1 MKIAI
6 ANDHRG
12 YQTKLK
18 IKSILEKKGYEII
31 DIGTDSEKR
40 VDHPVYAFKLCDYV
54 KAHNVLGI
62 AICGTGLGMSID
74 CNKVKGIRCAKIDN
88 VDEARSA
95 KEHNNANVLAFS
107 AQSHTAKEIK
117 EMIDIFINSTF
128 NIDPRYKMRIE
139 QVEKYEETNEY

>member
-1 MKIAI
+1 MKIGL
-6 ANDHRG
+6 ANDHRA
-12 YQTKLK
+12 YNVKEELK
-18 IKSILEKKGYEII
+18 SLLDNYEII
-31 DIGTDSEKR
+31 DYGCFSNDM
-40 VDHPVYAFKLCDYV
+40 VDYPKYAITLATAVVNKDV
-54 KAHNVLGI
+54 DLGI
-62 AICGTGLGMSID
+62 VMCGTGIGVSIAA
-74 CNKVKGIRCAKIDN
+74 NKVKKIRCAKIDN
-88 VDEARSA
+88 IDEARSA

>member
-1 MKIAI
+1 MKIGL
-6 ANDHRG
+6 ANDHRA
-12 YQTKLK
+12 YNVKEELK
-18 IKSILEKKGYEII
+18 SLLDDYEII
-31 DIGTDSEKR
+31 DYGCFSNDM
-40 VDHPVYAFKLCDYV
+40 VDYPKYAITLATAVVNKDV
-54 KAHNVLGI
+54 DLGI
-62 AICGTGLGMSID
+62 VMCGTGIGVSIAA
-74 CNKVKGIRCAKIDN
+74 NKVKKIRCAKIDN
-88 VDEARSA
+88 IDEARSA

>member
-1 MKIAI
+1 MKIGL
-6 ANDHRG
+6 ANDHRA
-12 YQTKLK
+12 YNVKEELK
-18 IKSILEKKGYEII
+18 SLLDDYEII
-31 DIGTDSEKR
+31 DYGCFSNDM
-40 VDHPVYAFKLCDYV
+40 VDYPKYAITLATAVINKDV
-54 KAHNVLGI
+54 DLGI
-62 AICGTGLGMSID
+62 VMCGTGIGVSIAA
-74 CNKVKGIRCAKIDN
+74 NKVKKIRCAKIDN

>member
-1 MKIAI
+1 MKIGL
-6 ANDHRG
+6 ANDHRA
-12 YQTKLK
+12 YNVKEELK
-18 IKSILEKKGYEII
+18 SLLDDYEII
-31 DIGTDSEKR
+31 DYGCFSNDM
-40 VDHPVYAFKLCDYV
+40 VDYPKYAITLATAVINKDV
-54 KAHNVLGI
+54 DLGI
-62 AICGTGLGMSID
+62 VMCGTGIGVSIAA
-74 CNKVKGIRCAKIDN
+74 NKVKKIRCAKIDN

-128 NIDPRYKMRIE
+128 NIDPRYKIRIE

>member
-1 MKIAI
+1 MKIGL
-6 ANDHRG
+6 ANDHRA
-12 YQTKLK
+12 YNVKEELK
-18 IKSILEKKGYEII
+18 SLLDNYEII
-31 DIGTDSEKR
+31 DYGCFSNDM
-40 VDHPVYAFKLCDYV
+40 VDYPKYAITLATAVVNKDV
-54 KAHNVLGI
+54 DLGI
-62 AICGTGLGMSID
+62 VMCGTGIGVSIAA
-74 CNKVKGIRCAKIDN
+74 NKVKKIRCAKIDN